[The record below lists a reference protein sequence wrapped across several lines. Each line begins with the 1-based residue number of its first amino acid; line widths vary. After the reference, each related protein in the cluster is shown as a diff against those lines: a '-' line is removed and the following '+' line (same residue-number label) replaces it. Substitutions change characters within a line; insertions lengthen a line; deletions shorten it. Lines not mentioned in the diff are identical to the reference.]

1 MTVKGSVFRLFAEGE
16 GRRLTKRKFPVKETS
31 VSLLR
36 KLRIAIEETPVSRRG
51 NSRFPL
57 GKLWFLTKETLV
69 SRQGNNGFSL

>member
-1 MTVKGSVFRLFAEGE
+1 MTVKGSVFRLFAGRE

-31 VSLLR
+31 
-36 KLRIAIEETPVSRRG
+36 VSRRG

-57 GKLWFLTKETLV
+57 GKLWFLTKEILV

>member
-1 MTVKGSVFRLFAEGE
+1 MTVKGSVFRLFAGRE
-16 GRRLTKRKFPVKETS
+16 GRRLTKRKFPVK
-31 VSLLR
+31 
-36 KLRIAIEETPVSRRG
+36 ETPVSRRG

>member
-1 MTVKGSVFRLFAEGE
+1 MTVKGSVFRLFAGRE

-36 KLRIAIEETPVSRRG
+36 KLRFPVEGTPVSRRG

-57 GKLWFLTKETLV
+57 GKLWFLTKEILV

>member
-1 MTVKGSVFRLFAEGE
+1 MTVKGSVFRLFAGRE

-36 KLRIAIEETPVSRRG
+36 KLR
-51 NSRFPL
+51 
-57 GKLWFLTKETLV
+57 FLTKEILV